1 MKLRL
6 GHILVIRECFPRNR
20 LVIGESSA
28 TAWNP
33 NVALLLILAAFRIR
47 RAVIDEA
54 VILEFFLTSFS
65 RREEDESAGL
75 DREYWERVNQVQ
87 DPVEIF

>member
-1 MKLRL
+1 M
-6 GHILVIRECFPRNR
+6 GHILVIREFSEKSFSHRR
-20 LVIGESSA
+20 VISNSLES
-28 TAWNP
+28 
-33 NVALLLILAAFRIR
+33 LLLILAAFRII

-54 VILEFFLTSFS
+54 VILEFFLTSSF

-75 DREYWERVNQVQ
+75 DREYWERVNQVP